1 MPFNSKSDSKCVSK
15 TCRAGQTSAA
25 QTALGFVV
33 PATVSGG
40 GRAAFVAFVSGIAVA
55 MMWLR

>member
-1 MPFNSKSDSKCVSK
+1 
-15 TCRAGQTSAA
+15 
-25 QTALGFVV
+25 LGFVV